1 MSIKAFTSG
10 KVYTEINEGIT
21 QRVVRFRCPHCAE
34 HSMSYKEYEL
44 FHMCGDCAHAE
55 MTEHKF

>member
-34 HSMSYKEYEL
+34 HSMSYLEYEL
-44 FHMCGDCAHAE
+44 FHVCAECAE
-55 MTEHKF
+55 REMAEYKF